1 MDDPV
6 FKMKPVGR
14 VGPYRVGPE
23 YRMQIEERGKRL
35 ARAARPKKLVRAEA
49 RQLRLPLWERKKV
62 DSGSD
67 TEKQTK
73 ETERCQET

>member
-23 YRMQIEERGKRL
+23 YRMRIEERGKRL
-35 ARAARPKKLVRAEA
+35 ARAARPRKLMAAEA
-49 RQLRLPLWERKKV
+49 RQLRLPLWDKKKV
-62 DSGSD
+62 DSGSGP
-67 TEKQTK
+67 ERQTK
-73 ETERCQET
+73 ETEQCQET